1 MRTYVRDIPAYIRE
15 KALELRH
22 AGMMLD
28 EITERLALPRTTVFH
43 WIKDVPIPE
52 TEKRSAARLRASAA
66 NSARAAAIR
75 DAAYREGLASF
86 EVMTEL
92 DGFRDFVCMYIGEGF
107 KRTRHVVSVANSDPA
122 VVQLA
127 NLWIRRLTR
136 NSVRYAVQFH
146 ADQDLD
152 ELRDFWSRLLGVKP
166 DRVELQR
173 KSNSNQLTG
182 RTWRSEHGVLTVATG
197 DTILRARL
205 QGWME
210 RCKESW
216 LDSVV
221 HGV

>member
-1 MRTYVRDIPAYIRE
+1 MFVAYPPYIRE

-22 AGMMLD
+22 AGMTLD

-43 WIKDVPIPE
+43 WIKDIPIPE

-75 DAAYREGLASF
+75 DAAYRDGLATF
-86 EVMTEL
+86 DVLCEL
-92 DGFRDFVCMYIGEGF
+92 DSFRDFVCMYIGEGF

-127 NLWIRRLTR
+127 DLWIGRLTR

-146 ADQDLD
+146 ADQDLA
-152 ELRDFWSRLLGVKP
+152 ELRGFWSGLLGLQPERIK
-166 DRVELQR
+166 LQR

-182 RTWRSEHGVLTVATG
+182 RTWRSKHGVLTVTTG
-197 DTILRARL
+197 DTILRARM

-210 RCKESW
+210 RCKDSW
-216 LDSVV
+216 LDSVA